1 MAAALLRLR
10 GESENIAGIVVGA
23 DRVAANGDTAN
34 KIGTY
39 SLAILA
45 KHHGV
50 KFLVAAPRTTIDLKT
65 KSGAD
70 IVIEERPGKEVTLVK
85 GPRYDG
91 VTLDLGVVETIS
103 VAANGIG
110 VWNPAF
116 DVTPAELIDGIVT
129 EVGVYEKDS
138 DGKFHLE
145 EAFTKGGSAVKPSTI
160 GGL

>member
-10 GESENIAGIVVGA
+10 GGSENIAGIVVGA

-50 KFLVAAPRTTIDLKT
+50 KFLVAAPRTTIDLST

-70 IVIEERPGKEVTLVK
+70 IVIEE
-85 GPRYDG
+85 
-91 VTLDLGVVETIS
+91 
-103 VAANGIG
+103 
-110 VWNPAF
+110 
-116 DVTPAELIDGIVT
+116 
-129 EVGVYEKDS
+129 
-138 DGKFHLE
+138 
-145 EAFTKGGSAVKPSTI
+145 
-160 GGL
+160 